1 MPVPPA
7 DLRRGCSVAMVLL
20 NSWVCCHV
28 VSRLAIR
35 ECILRMGRGS
45 GLVKVNVSGSAVL
58 ARVHGVPSGV
68 KTMLLP
74 RRRSMHALAASGD
87 RNRYASS
94 GVMSR
99 IVAIDLAEAGMTL
112 KADAAA
118 PKSVSH
124 VGLKR

>member
-1 MPVPPA
+1 MPPA
-7 DLRRGCSVAMVLL
+7 DLRRGYSVAMVLL
-20 NSWVCCHV
+20 NSRVCCQV
-28 VSRLAIR
+28 VSRLAMR

-45 GLVKVNVSGSAVL
+45 GLVKVKVSGSVVL

-87 RNRYASS
+87 RKRYASS

-99 IVAIDLAEAGMTL
+99 MVAIDLAEAGMTL